1 MTWTITPHVLA
12 LGEFGVFD
20 PGSAI
25 RSAGGRTTVF
35 LDANLTFKF

>member
-1 MTWTITPHVLA
+1 MLN
-12 LGEFGVFD
+12 EFGVFD

-25 RSAGGRTTVF
+25 RTADGRTTMY